1 MTTAPVTSP
10 VTSPGT
16 SPITSAEPLIR
27 VERGSADP
35 AELAALT
42 AVLLQRVAHH
52 QVCAEEPCT
61 PSPRWSRS
69 GTRHT
74 AGTPLSWRSA
84 HLRNTARRPWLG

>member
-1 MTTAPVTSP
+1 MTT
-10 VTSPGT
+10 
-16 SPITSAEPLIR
+16 EPLFR
-27 VERGSADP
+27 VEKGTVGP

-52 QVCAEEPCT
+52 QVCAEEPCAQ
-61 PSPRWSRS
+61 SPRWSRS

-74 AGTPLSWRSA
+74 ADAPLSWRSA